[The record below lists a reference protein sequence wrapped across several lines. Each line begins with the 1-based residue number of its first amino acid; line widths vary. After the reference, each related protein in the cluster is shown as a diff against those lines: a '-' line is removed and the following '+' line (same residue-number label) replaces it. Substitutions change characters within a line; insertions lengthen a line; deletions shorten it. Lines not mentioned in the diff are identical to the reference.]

1 MKQKDISLYE
11 LAKRQASTH
20 TIEKCALYQQ
30 LRDRSDTYGIL
41 RDKIDTFAENLEM
54 HSDPQYAQTVK
65 MELLQQLKN
74 EINRLKI
81 RKIL

>member
-1 MKQKDISLYE
+1 MKQKGISLYA
-11 LAKRQASTH
+11 LAKRYAAAH
-20 TIEKCALYQQ
+20 AIDKCALYQQ
-30 LRDRSDTYGIL
+30 LRDSSDTYGIL
-41 RDKIDTFAENLEM
+41 RDKIDTFVENLEM

>member
-1 MKQKDISLYE
+1 MKQKDISLYA
-11 LAKRQASTH
+11 LAKRHAGTH
-20 TIEKCALYQQ
+20 AIEKCVLYQQ
-30 LRDRSDTYGIL
+30 LKDSSDTYGIL

-54 HSDPQYAQTVK
+54 NSNPQYAQTVK